1 MGLFSKKS
9 KKKKASSPST
19 TKGAKNPSTPKTSAT
34 PATPPTDGTLSS
46 APSTPSKKIRTRITL
61 TPNPHS
67 QQEPENDKKD
77 VNDGQG
83 LSAAALQVLDDL
95 QASEGAKINGIAQG
109 ESPQEEKKEEIEDV
123 ADVADAAPVSADETE
138 KPAEQQEEETIT
150 RKLLD
155 TFNLGNGCDFLPE
168 QLQAMIP
175 EEWLETFGQTPGKKK
190 QMPTVSYFN
199 ETFAKE
205 FREVRDLNHA
215 K

>member
-9 KKKKASSPST
+9 KKKKALSPST

-34 PATPPTDGTLSS
+34 PATPPTDGTLSR

-61 TPNPHS
+61 TPNPPS
-67 QQEPENDKKD
+67 QPEPQNDKKD

-95 QASEGAKINGIAQG
+95 QASEGAKINAIAQG
-109 ESPQEEKKEEIEDV
+109 ESPPEEKKEELE
-123 ADVADAAPVSADETE
+123 DVADAAPVSADETE

-168 QLQAMIP
+168 QLQAMVP
-175 EEWLETFGQTPGKKK
+175 AEWLETFGQTPSKKK

-199 ETFAKE
+199 DTFAKE
-205 FREVRDLNHA
+205 FREVRDLNDA

>member
-9 KKKKASSPST
+9 KKKKALSPSTST

-61 TPNPHS
+61 TPNPQS
-67 QQEPENDKKD
+67 QPEPENDKKD

-95 QASEGAKINGIAQG
+95 QASEGAKINAIAQG
-109 ESPQEEKKEEIEDV
+109 ESPPEEKKEELE
-123 ADVADAAPVSADETE
+123 DVADAAPVSADETE

-168 QLQAMIP
+168 QLQAMVP
-175 EEWLETFGQTPGKKK
+175 AEWLETFGQTPSKKK

-199 ETFAKE
+199 DTFAKE